1 LLTGSPASLTVG
13 FMSQRSSHCRT
24 AEMNRLATVD
34 GLLQARGTL
43 IITLVLVLLI
53 TNGGAG

>member
-1 LLTGSPASLTVG
+1 MP
-13 FMSQRSSHCRT
+13 QRSSHCRT

>member
-1 LLTGSPASLTVG
+1 
-13 FMSQRSSHCRT
+13 MSQRSSHCRI

-34 GLLQARGTL
+34 DLLQLGGTL
-43 IITLVLVLLI
+43 LITLVLVLLI

>member
-1 LLTGSPASLTVG
+1 MP
-13 FMSQRSSHCRT
+13 QRNSHCRT
-24 AEMNRLATVD
+24 AEINRLTTVD
-34 GLLQARGTL
+34 GLLQVGGTL

>member
-1 LLTGSPASLTVG
+1 
-13 FMSQRSSHCRT
+13 MSQRNSHGRT

-34 GLLQARGTL
+34 GLLQVGGTL
-43 IITLVLVLLI
+43 LLALVLVLLI

>member
-1 LLTGSPASLTVG
+1 
-13 FMSQRSSHCRT
+13 MSQRNSHRRI
-24 AEMNRLATVD
+24 AENNRLVMIA

-43 IITLVLVLLI
+43 LLALVLVLLI

>member
-1 LLTGSPASLTVG
+1 
-13 FMSQRSSHCRT
+13 MSQRSSHGRT
-24 AEMNRLATVD
+24 AEVNRLATVD

>member
-1 LLTGSPASLTVG
+1 
-13 FMSQRSSHCRT
+13 MSQRSSHCRI

-34 GLLQARGTL
+34 GLLQLGGTL
-43 IITLVLVLLI
+43 LLALVLVLVLLI